1 MPYVYPSTE
10 SLKAIAAEKMPA
22 LTLND
27 PLFSFFPIEEEDTAH
42 VTWEQGDNVTGLQQA
57 RGMGG
62 KPTRVK
68 RVGRK
73 KYTMEPGV
81 YGEFIPLDE
90 IDLTDARMIG
100 DNGNMDIE
108 KQVLRASD
116 QLQARFV
123 DRVRYI
129 GWTACQGTLSVLGQD
144 GSILHSDTY
153 PVQTASANVAWGTSA
168 TATPMKDFR
177 TWKLLQRGK
186 GCSFGRGAK
195 AYMNS
200 ATVNKLLNNTNAN
213 DLFGKRTSGSSTI
226 SSLTELNKIMLDADL
241 PEIVE
246 YDEGYIATGGSFTT
260 FIPDD
265 KVIIIGKR
273 SDGSRIG
280 AYKMTRNINNKGS
293 KPGQYVKVVIDEDA
307 VPVEAAVHNG
317 HNGGPAIE
325 FPGSIIFASV

>member
-10 SLKAIAAEKMPA
+10 SLKAIASEKMPA

-27 PLFSFFPIEEEDTAH
+27 PLFGFFPIEEEDTAH

-62 KPTRVK
+62 KPSRVK
-68 RVGRK
+68 RVGQK
-73 KYTMEPGV
+73 KYTMEPGI

-100 DNGNMDIE
+100 ETGNADLT
-108 KQVLRASD
+108 KQVLRISD

-144 GSILHSDTY
+144 GSIMHSDTY
-153 PVQTASANVAWGTSA
+153 PVQTASASVSWATSA
-168 TATPMKDFR
+168 TAVPIKDFR
-177 TWKLLQRGK
+177 TWSLLSAGK
-186 GCSFGRGAK
+186 GCSFGAGAK
-195 AYMNS
+195 AYMNRVT
-200 ATVNKLLNNTNAN
+200 ANKLLNNANAA
-213 DLFGKRTSGSSTI
+213 DLFGKRTTGSSTI
-226 SSLTELNKIMLDADL
+226 SSMAEVNKILLDADL
-241 PEIVE
+241 PEIVV
-246 YDEGYIATGGSFTT
+246 YDEGYIATGGSFAR

-273 SDGSRIG
+273 NDGSRIG
-280 AYKMTRNINNKGS
+280 AYKMTRNANNEGA
-293 KPGQYVKVVIDEDA
+293 KPGQYVKVVVDEKA
-307 VPVEAAVHNG
+307 VPIEAVVHNG

>member
-10 SLKAIAAEKMPA
+10 SLKAIASEKMPA

-27 PLFSFFPIEEEDTAH
+27 PLFGFFPIEEEDTAH
-42 VTWEQGDNVTGLQQA
+42 VTWEQGDNVTGLQNA

-68 RVGRK
+68 RVGQK
-73 KYTMEPGV
+73 KYVMEPGI

-100 DNGNMDIE
+100 GTDNVDLTS
-108 KQVLRASD
+108 QVLRISD

-144 GSILHSDTY
+144 GSILHSDSY
-153 PVQTASANVAWGTSA
+153 PVQTASAAVAWGTVA

-195 AYMNS
+195 AYMTT
-200 ATVNKLLNNTNAN
+200 ATVNNLLNNTNAA
-213 DLFGKRTSGSSTI
+213 DLAGKRTSGGSSVMTL
-226 SSLTELNKIMLDADL
+226 SEVNKILLDADL

-260 FIPDD
+260 FIPDN

-280 AYKMTRNINNKGS
+280 CYKMTRNANNKGG
-293 KPGQYVKVVIDEDA
+293 KPGQYVKVVVDEDA
-307 VPVEAAVHNG
+307 VPMEAVVHNG

-325 FPGSIIFASV
+325 FPGSIIFASA